1 MKFLVYGCGAI
12 GGYVGGS
19 LALMGHAV
27 TFIARPA
34 QAEAIHA
41 RGLTV
46 RHKLESRVTSQVS
59 AVTSP
64 AEAFSTN
71 NTYDCII
78 IALKSFD
85 TDNAIADLRAARGQ
99 AAHGQARGLPLLTI
113 LCLQNGVDN
122 EPKFAAAFGEGKVIA
137 GTVLTAVGVPAPGEI
152 AVEKSRGIGLFGGH
166 PLSAAL
172 ASAFESAGI
181 VTRLYANAYA
191 LKWTK
196 LLTNLMAN
204 ATSAICDMTTEA
216 VLDHPGL
223 YRIEI
228 GALREAL
235 AVMDA
240 KGIPVVPL
248 PRTPTVALAF
258 ALRYLPPSWYQ
269 PIFRR
274 AIAGG
279 RGEKMPSLHLDL
291 RAGKRRSEVSYLN
304 GAVARHAA
312 QVGLGAPINRALTET
327 LEAILEGKVAWEEYQ
342 GRPER
347 LVEEIRRVTNDE

>member
-1 MKFLVYGCGAI
+1 MNFLIYGSGAI

-19 LALMGHAV
+19 LALAGHAV

-34 QAEAIHA
+34 QAEAINA
-41 RGLTV
+41 RGLTI
-46 RHKLESRVTSQVS
+46 RNNHESRVTSHVS
-59 AVTSP
+59 AVISP
-64 AEAFSTN
+64 AEAFSGN
-71 NTYDCII
+71 DKYDCII
-78 IALKSFD
+78 FALKSFD

-99 AAHGQARGLPLLTI
+99 AQGLPLPPI
-113 LCLQNGVDN
+113 VCLQNGVDN
-122 EPKFAAAFGEGKVIA
+122 EPKLVAAFGTGNVIA

-152 AVEKSRGIGLFGGH
+152 AIEKSRGIGLFGGH
-166 PLSAAL
+166 PLSIAL

-181 VTRLYANAYA
+181 VTRLYSNPYA
-191 LKWTK
+191 MKWTK

-216 VLDHPGL
+216 VFDHPGL

-240 KGIPVVPL
+240 KKIPVVPL
-248 PRTPTVALAF
+248 PRTPTVALSF
-258 ALRYLPPSWYQ
+258 VLRHLPPRWYQ

-279 RGEKMPSLHLDL
+279 RGEKAPSLHMDL
-291 RAGKRRSEVSYLN
+291 SAGKRRSEVSYLN
-304 GAVARHAA
+304 GAVAHHAA
-312 QVGLGAPINRALTET
+312 QVGLSAPINRALTKT
-327 LEAILEGKVAWEEYQ
+327 LEKIVEGKVAWEEYR

-347 LVEEIRRVTNDE
+347 LVKEVRRQTTDE